1 MKENES
7 LGIRDNRGITQNHV
21 HSIYIYRYIPE
32 LRENKY
38 YPELAIHI

>member
-21 HSIYIYRYIPE
+21 HSIYIQVYT
-32 LRENKY
+32 
-38 YPELAIHI
+38 